1 LSIENRTA
9 GVTKTTTPLPTAR
22 SAATVLVVSAAA
34 FLASLDLF
42 IVNIAFPD
50 IRHAFGTAGL
60 GAMSWILNAYTLVF
74 AAFMN
79 PAGRLGDRYG
89 HRRIFLGG
97 LTVFTVGSAACGL
110 SGSFI
115 TLIAFR
121 AVQALGAAMLMPSSL
136 ALLLAAVPA
145 SRRAAAVS
153 TWSAVGAMAA
163 ALGPPVGGLLVQLS
177 WRWIFFVNVPV
188 GLLAVIAGSLVLSK
202 ATGTGTGV
210 PDLFGALSLVVGVG
224 ALVWTLIELPVAGHS
239 AAALGVAAIGATCA
253 MALAGWRSL
262 RHPSPA
268 VDLDAVRV
276 MPMWSSCLALV
287 VFSAAHGAM
296 LLGGVLL
303 LTTVW
308 GMPPAMAGLC
318 LSPGPVVVV
327 IVSLTLTGRLIGKAG
342 IGVVAAVGAALYTFG
357 IGIWLCTVGPEPH
370 YFTDY
375 LPAQLFTGAG
385 VGLVM
390 PSLSAVTGVA
400 LPAYRW
406 GAGSAVTNTAR
417 QMGMV
422 LGTTAL
428 TMIYQPGVDLAA
440 VRHGWFFVGA
450 AAGAAALIA
459 AMLAVAWK
467 PAAVGP
473 TAELERPDKSGLPGS
488 DVSTCGCPRG
498 PGPLLDRDGP
508 GDDEQ
513 QVG

>member
-1 LSIENRTA
+1 M
-9 GVTKTTTPLPTAR
+9 TTTTRLPTTR
-22 SAATVLVVSAAA
+22 PTATVLVVSTAA

-50 IRHAFGTAGL
+50 IRQVFGTAGL

-89 HRRIFLGG
+89 HRRVFLAG
-97 LTVFTVGSAACGL
+97 LVVFMLGSATCGL
-110 SGSFI
+110 SDSFPM
-115 TLIAFR
+115 LVASR

-145 SRRAAAVS
+145 SRRAVAVS

-177 WRWIFFVNVPV
+177 WRWIFFVNVPI
-188 GLLAVIAGSLVLSK
+188 GLLALVIGSVVLSK

-224 ALVWTLIELPVAGHS
+224 ALVWALIELPVVGRS
-239 AAALGVAAIGATCA
+239 GAAIAAVAVGAVCA
-253 MALAGWRSL
+253 MALAVWRSL

-276 MPMWSSCLALV
+276 LPMWSSCLALL
-287 VFSAAHGAM
+287 VFSSAHGAM
-296 LLGGVLL
+296 LLSGVML

-308 GMPPAMAGLC
+308 GLPPAVAGLC
-318 LSPGPVVVV
+318 LAPGPVMVV
-327 IVSLTLTGRLIGKAG
+327 IISPLAGRLVGKVG
-342 IGVVAAVGAALYTFG
+342 IGVVASVGAALYAIG
-357 IGIWLCTVGPEPH
+357 IGIWLCTIGPVPH
-370 YFTDY
+370 YFADY
-375 LPAQLFTGAG
+375 FPAQLFTGTG

-390 PSLSAVTGVA
+390 PSLSAVTGAA
-400 LPAYRW
+400 LPAHRW

-417 QMGMV
+417 QLGMV

-440 VRHGWFFVGA
+440 VRHGWIFVATSA
-450 AAGAAALIA
+450 ATAALIA
-459 AMLAVAWK
+459 ALLAVYWK
-467 PAAVGP
+467 PAS
-473 TAELERPDKSGLPGS
+473 AEPHPA
-488 DVSTCGCPRG
+488 T
-498 PGPLLDRDGP
+498 
-508 GDDEQ
+508 
-513 QVG
+513 

>member
-1 LSIENRTA
+1 MP
-9 GVTKTTTPLPTAR
+9 TTQVPAARPTA
-22 SAATVLVVSAAA
+22 TMLVVSAAA

-50 IRHAFGTAGL
+50 IRQAFGTAGI

-97 LTVFTVGSAACGL
+97 VIVFTVGSAACGL
-110 SGSFI
+110 SGSFT
-115 TLIAFR
+115 TLVLSR
-121 AVQALGAAMLMPSSL
+121 GVQALGAAMLMPSSL

-188 GLLAVIAGSLVLSK
+188 GLMAVVAGSMVLPK
-202 ATGTGTGV
+202 AAGAGTGV
-210 PDLFGALSLVVGVG
+210 PDLFGALSLVAGVG
-224 ALVWTLIELPVAGHS
+224 ALVWALIELPVVGHNPT
-239 AAALGVAAIGATCA
+239 AIAVAAVGAGCA
-253 MALAGWRSL
+253 MALTVWRSL

-268 VDLDAVRV
+268 VDLAAVRIL
-276 MPMWSSCLALV
+276 PMWSSCLALLA
-287 VFSAAHGAM
+287 FSAAHGAM
-296 LLGGVLL
+296 LLSGVML
-303 LTTVW
+303 LTTAW
-308 GMPPAMAGLC
+308 GMPAAIAGLC
-318 LSPGPVVVV
+318 LAPGPIVVA
-327 IVSLTLTGRLIGKAG
+327 IVSLTMAGRLIGKAG
-342 IGVVAAVGAALYTFG
+342 IGVVAAVGAASYSVG
-357 IGIWLCTVGPEPH
+357 IGIWLCTIGPVPH

-375 LPAQLFTGAG
+375 LPAQLFTGIG

-400 LPAYRW
+400 LPAHRW

-428 TMIYQPGVDLAA
+428 TMIYQSGVDLAA
-440 VRHGWFFVGA
+440 VRRGWVFVA
-450 AAGAAALIA
+450 SAAGASALISAVLAIRWRPA
-459 AMLAVAWK
+459 AADGSAQ
-467 PAAVGP
+467 PAAVAPGTQVCCS
-473 TAELERPDKSGLPGS
+473 TATARATMNSRS
-488 DVSTCGCPRG
+488 DRR
-498 PGPLLDRDGP
+498 LR
-508 GDDEQ
+508 
-513 QVG
+513 